1 MSIKRLKEDEF
12 LARVIYL
19 WEQFH
24 TRPEMQ
30 GITFEEFKKEC
41 FEEFNK
47 QNKLNDKEL
56 EIYRKNN
63 YNNIIK
69 ETDKLLTKDEKK
81 KLEEQDKQMVSQ
93 QEIDL
98 MGKR

>member
-1 MSIKRLKEDEF
+1 MSIKRLNEEEF

-47 QNKLNDKEL
+47 QKNLTDKEL
-56 EIYRKNN
+56 EKYRKNN

-69 ETDKLLTKDEKK
+69 ETNKLLTKDEKK

>member
-1 MSIKRLKEDEF
+1 MNIKRLTEDEF
-12 LARVIYL
+12 LARVLYL

-30 GITFEEFKKEC
+30 GITFEDFRKEC
-41 FEEFNK
+41 LEEFYK
-47 QNKLNDKEL
+47 QNKLNDKQLKE
-56 EIYRKNN
+56 YRNKN
-63 YNNIIK
+63 YKDIIQQA
-69 ETDKLLTKDEKK
+69 DKLLTKDEKQ
-81 KLEEQDKQMVSQ
+81 KLEEEDAKMVSQ

>member
-1 MSIKRLKEDEF
+1 MNIKRLTEDEF
-12 LARVIYL
+12 LARVLYL

-30 GITFEEFKKEC
+30 GVNFEDFKKEC
-41 FEEFNK
+41 IEEYNK

-56 EIYRKNN
+56 ENYRKTN

-69 ETDKLLTKDEKK
+69 ESNKLLTKDEIKK
-81 KLEEQDKQMVSQ
+81 FEEEDKQMVSQ

>member
-1 MSIKRLKEDEF
+1 MKVKRLTESEF
-12 LARVIYL
+12 LERVIFL

-24 TRPEMQ
+24 TRPEME
-30 GITFEEFKKEC
+30 GVNFEDFKKEC
-41 FEEFNK
+41 FEEYKK

-63 YNNIIK
+63 YNNIIN
-69 ETDKLLTKDEKK
+69 ETKKLLTKDEIK
-81 KLEEQDKQMVSQ
+81 KLENEDRQMVSQ

-98 MGKR
+98 ARKR

>member
-24 TRPEMQ
+24 IRPEMQ

-81 KLEEQDKQMVSQ
+81 KLEEQDKNMVSQ

>member
-1 MSIKRLKEDEF
+1 MVKRLNEEQF

-30 GITFEEFKKEC
+30 GVDFETFKKEC
-41 FEEFNK
+41 FEEYNK

-56 EIYRKNN
+56 ENYRKNN

-81 KLEEQDKQMVSQ
+81 KLEEQDKNMVSQ

>member
-1 MSIKRLKEDEF
+1 MIKRLTEEQF

-24 TRPEMQ
+24 IRPEMQ

-47 QNKLNDKEL
+47 QKNLTDKEL
-56 EIYRKNN
+56 AIYRKNN

-69 ETDKLLTKDEKK
+69 ETNKLLTKDEKK

>member
-1 MSIKRLKEDEF
+1 MSIKRLNEEEF

-24 TRPEMQ
+24 IRPEMQ

-47 QNKLNDKEL
+47 QKNLTDKEL
-56 EIYRKNN
+56 EKYRKNN

-69 ETDKLLTKDEKK
+69 ETNKLLTKDEKK

>member
-1 MSIKRLKEDEF
+1 MVKRLNDEEF

-30 GITFEEFKKEC
+30 GTTFEDFKKEC

-56 EIYRKNN
+56 EKYRKDN

-69 ETDKLLTKDEKK
+69 ETNKLLTKDEIKK
-81 KLEEQDKQMVSQ
+81 FEEQDKNMVSQ

>member
-30 GITFEEFKKEC
+30 GVDFESFKKEC

-81 KLEEQDKQMVSQ
+81 KLEEQDKNMVSQ